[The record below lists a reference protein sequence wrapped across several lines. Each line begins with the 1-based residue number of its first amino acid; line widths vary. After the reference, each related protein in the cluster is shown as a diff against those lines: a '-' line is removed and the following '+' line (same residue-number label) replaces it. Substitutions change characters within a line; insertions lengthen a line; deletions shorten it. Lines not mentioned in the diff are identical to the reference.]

1 MISLGAVILSPS
13 MQWVDR
19 HNFSPVAQSVRRTL
33 GGGLLVYTQE
43 LFKGRPITLE
53 AQSDTGWITKSMLD
67 ELEEM
72 AATPG
77 GVFSV
82 NIHGFVADV
91 VFRHNEPP
99 ALEFAPLQPRATPLS
114 TDYYTGNLKLLT
126 I

>member
-1 MISLGAVILSPS
+1 MISLGAVTLSPS

-19 HNFSPVAQSVRRTL
+19 HSFSPVAQSVRRTL

-53 AQSDTGWITKSMLD
+53 AQADTGWITKS
-67 ELEEM
+67 EAM

-77 GVFSV
+77 GVFSL

-99 ALEFAPLQPRATPLS
+99 ALDFAPLQPRATPLS